1 MILIMYMLFFFKN
14 LYKKMEKKVRNGLKN
29 GSIFTQEARVTCW
42 QPYLENDFL
51 VSFSHFDL

>member
-29 GSIFTQEARVTCW
+29 GSIFTQEAS
-42 QPYLENDFL
+42 YLLTTLFRK
-51 VSFSHFDL
+51 

>member
-29 GSIFTQEARVTCW
+29 GSIVTQEAS
-42 QPYLENDFL
+42 YLLTTLFRK
-51 VSFSHFDL
+51 